1 MSLKLKALG
10 LGVLAML
17 AVSGF
22 ATMNAGASGTGHFV
36 SDVDHTIIVG
46 TEGPGTNHRLHLT
59 GDLGGA
65 PIGCNVANYHGT
77 ATSKTVTSLTIEP
90 TYSGCSTTESS
101 AVTVT
106 PNGCT
111 YTFTV
116 TENTEP
122 NTEQDVH
129 LSCPSGKAI
138 EIHHPSCTITVA
150 GPQTVQ
156 DAVTYTKVVE
166 NGKHAITLDVNAD
179 FATQYHGGICI
190 FLGTSGHSGSL
201 DGTATVKGTN
211 TAGEQVSITAT

>member
-17 AVSGF
+17 AVSGL
-22 ATMNAGASGTGHFV
+22 AAMNAGASGTGHFV

-46 TEGPGTNHRLHLT
+46 SEGPGTSHRLHLT

-65 PIGCNVANYHGT
+65 PIGCSVANYHGT
-77 ATSKTVTSLTIEP
+77 TTTKTVTSLTIAP

-116 TENTEP
+116 TGNSIDS
-122 NTEQDVH
+122 TEQDVH
-129 LSCPSGKAI
+129 LACPPGKAI
-138 EIHHPSCTITVA
+138 EIHHPSCTITVE

-156 DAVTYTKVVE
+156 DAVTYTTTTE
-166 NGKHAITLDVNAD
+166 NGKHAITLDVSAK
-179 FATQYHGGICI
+179 FTTTYHGNICI
-190 FLGTSGHSGSL
+190 FLGTGGHTGELNGS
-201 DGTATVKGTN
+201 ATVKGTDTLGN
-211 TAGEQVSITAT
+211 QVSITAT